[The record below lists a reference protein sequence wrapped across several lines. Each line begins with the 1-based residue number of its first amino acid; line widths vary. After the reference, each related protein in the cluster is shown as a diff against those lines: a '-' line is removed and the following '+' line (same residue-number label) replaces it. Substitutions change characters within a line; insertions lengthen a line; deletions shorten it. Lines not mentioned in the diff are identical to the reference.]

1 MFCGTRQNSQTHIYN
16 QTIFKNGAKN
26 TPWKK
31 GSLFNN
37 QHNGKALT
45 EQEKTLGSL
54 KSEKELIS
62 NIHVTRQNFIIKKK
76 RKGPD

>member
-1 MFCGTRQNSQTHIYN
+1 M
-16 QTIFKNGAKN
+16 IFKNGAKN

-37 QHNGKALT
+37 QPNGKAPT

-54 KSEKELIS
+54 LS
-62 NIHVTRQNFIIKKK
+62 NIYMTYQNLIIKRKK